1 MGFGLNGPVRRTTNG
16 SIGPAGKA
24 MRLYHINVING
35 AAAVPIMLYNATAA
49 ATATENNLYFQ
60 DPGLAGGKSISF
72 EGGLRF
78 PNGIYC
84 NIASAT
90 AAVAT
95 VAREF

>member
-1 MGFGLNGPVRRTTNG
+1 MGFGLSGPVRRTTDG
-16 SIGPAGKA
+16 SIGPSGKA
-24 MRLYHINVING
+24 MRLYHINVVNG
-35 AAAVPIMLYNATAA
+35 AAAVPILLYNATAA
-49 ATATENNLYFQ
+49 ATATENNLYVQ
-60 DPGLAGGKSISF
+60 NAGIAGGTTINF

-84 NIASAT
+84 TLGSAT